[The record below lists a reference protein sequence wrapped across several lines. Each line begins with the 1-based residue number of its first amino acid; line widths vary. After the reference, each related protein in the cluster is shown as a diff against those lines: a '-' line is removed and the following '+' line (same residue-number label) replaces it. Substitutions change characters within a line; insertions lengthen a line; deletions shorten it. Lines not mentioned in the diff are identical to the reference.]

1 MNDLDVEC
9 IKLIVTQEESG
20 MLQPIELQGVGHN
33 LMTEQQQQTTK
44 DASSA
49 LEKNVYSGFSGL

>member
-20 MLQPIELQGVGHN
+20 MLQPIESQGVGHN
-33 LMTEQQQQTTK
+33 LMTEQQQTTK